1 MNSQELLSNYLAKS
15 IKQDHYEFLFSIYK
29 KYGHIGNFT
38 FNQLLEQ
45 YPLKQI
51 QVYKN
56 INQTIDQTIDETIDK
71 TVDETIDQNI
81 KSRSLN
87 NSNES
92 CNKYCNKFCI
102 GRIWGHG
109 SMKIVNNKDI
119 YSIGT
124 YIKYN
129 KKNKKWIYG
138 TQCSRKNVNNS
149 QFCGIHL
156 RQIEKYNSLT
166 HGTILEDPPHNH
178 YDKFAIRILKHIAI
192 QKSNN

>member
-1 MNSQELLSNYLAKS
+1 MNSQELLSKYLANS

-45 YPLKQI
+45 YPLRQI

-56 INQTIDQTIDETIDK
+56 L
-71 TVDETIDQNI
+71 DQNNLD
-81 KSRSLN
+81 SRSLA
-87 NSNES
+87 NSNQS
-92 CNKYCNKFCI
+92 SNKYCNKFCI
-102 GRIWGHG
+102 ARIWGHG
-109 SMKIVNNKDI
+109 SMKIHNNKNI

-124 YIKYN
+124 IIKYN
-129 KKNKKWIYG
+129 KDNKKWIYG

-178 YDKFAIRILKHIAI
+178 YDKFAIKILKYIAI

>member
-38 FNQLLEQ
+38 FKQLLEQ

-51 QVYKN
+51 QVYKKLNQNKLDSNSIDN
-56 INQTIDQTIDETIDK
+56 INQSSTK
-71 TVDETIDQNI
+71 NYN
-81 KSRSLN
+81 KF
-87 NSNES
+87 S
-92 CNKYCNKFCI
+92 CKFCI
-102 GRIWGHG
+102 ARIWGDG
-109 SMKIVNNKDI
+109 SMKIHNNKNI

-129 KKNKKWIYG
+129 KNNKKWTYG
-138 TQCSRKNVNNS
+138 TQCSRKNINNS
-149 QFCGIHL
+149 QFCGTHL
-156 RQIEKYNSLT
+156 RQIEKYDSLT

-178 YDKFAIRILKHIAI
+178 YDKFAIKILKHIAI
-192 QKSNN
+192 QKLND